1 METEAEPGH
10 QREWS
15 AAQEGIGMV
24 GPGLPAGSLKDHG
37 LPPSTGLTL
46 GVPGLPRSATFT

>member
-15 AAQEGIGMV
+15 EAQEGIGMV
-24 GPGLPAGSLKDHG
+24 GPGVSLPVPCRTMGSL
-37 LPPSTGLTL
+37 LAL
-46 GVPGLPRSATFT
+46 A